1 MQRVWQESAMVSSLV
16 SKRPCRGRS
25 SATGPGG
32 TTERHQQDS
41 ANPENIIKYMK
52 IWPNIIW
59 TTTCGTLL
67 LKSFELQPAIQQSGA
82 LGIRPLETSRYDVKN
97 CRCVC
102 VGVRACVPLILRC
115 LRCITECYGC
125 ANFAREFQCTG
136 FAKLLDK
143 SSQAAFAVWAC
154 HCWCNSCETNCG
166 AASCAE
172 RFFNLL
178 HISSLH
184 STGCTT
190 HHFSII
196 SWYQSNL
203 SNSNGPSRRHV
214 G

>member
-16 SKRPCRGRS
+16 SKRHCRGRS

-32 TTERHQQDS
+32 TTERHQQKIRQTLKIY
-41 ANPENIIKYMK
+41 ENMTEHHLNY
-52 IWPNIIW
+52 N
-59 TTTCGTLL
+59 LRHAA
-67 LKSFELQPAIQQSGA
+67 FEIFWIATSYPAIWCSRNQA
-82 LGIRPLETSRYDVKN
+82 LRNFKIRREKLQG
-97 CRCVC
+97 CVC
-102 VGVRACVPLILRC
+102 GCARVCPINKLRC